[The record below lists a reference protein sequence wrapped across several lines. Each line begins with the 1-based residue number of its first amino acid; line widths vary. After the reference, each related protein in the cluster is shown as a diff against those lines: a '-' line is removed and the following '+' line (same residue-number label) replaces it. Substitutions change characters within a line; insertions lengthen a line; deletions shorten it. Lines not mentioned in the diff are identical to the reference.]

1 MDKGF
6 GSSVSSS
13 GADRVY
19 AVLVPIGSAA
29 AGSLLT
35 AALNGPLP
43 KWALIGVTSVGVIF
57 GLFVI
62 YSVCRYIAN
71 RVLPIWRR
79 RRASARNRGD
89 VTAIASGLLDL
100 TSAAHTSGVASLFS
114 RMHSVGFVDAVAA
127 SVFHSE
133 VRLVSNWTLWLAQQL
148 SAKALSPLAAFQAL
162 CYPLVAY
169 TEICNNVLRLVEART
184 GSVTDVTGAAALK
197 RDWHAIATN
206 ANDLL
211 QQYCQVAQRINAQL
225 SSTEG
230 RTYFEIVAQ
239 WP

>member
-6 GSSVSSS
+6 GSGASRS
-13 GADRVY
+13 GADRAY
-19 AVLVPIGSAA
+19 AVLVPVGSAA

-43 KWALIGVTSVGVIF
+43 QWALISVAAVAVVF
-57 GLFVI
+57 GLFVG
-62 YSVCRYIAN
+62 YSACRVIAN
-71 RVLPIWRR
+71 RLRPVLRR
-79 RRASARNRGD
+79 RRASARNQAD
-89 VTAIASGLLDL
+89 VSAIASGLLDL
-100 TSAAHTSGVASLFS
+100 TSAGHVNSVASVFN
-114 RMHSVGFVDAVAA
+114 RMHTVGFVDAEATNA
-127 SVFHSE
+127 FHSQ
-133 VRLVSNWTLWLAQQL
+133 VRLVSNWSLWLAQQL

-184 GSVTDVTGAAALK
+184 GSVTDVTGAAVLK
-197 RDWHAIATN
+197 RDWHVIATN
-206 ANDLL
+206 ANDLV
-211 QQYCQVAQRINAQL
+211 QQYRQVAQRINAQL
-225 SSTEG
+225 GTTEG